1 VLIDEATL
9 RDLDVLTAS
18 TPRGR
23 TLWSLVDRTRS
34 RAGREHLRH
43 SLTAPDHA
51 AAGIMPRQRAHQAL
65 ARDLDGYG
73 RLLDAFGAHDVERY
87 LGATWQLPSAQ
98 PAIASLGV
106 WRPAWFKEYLCAID
120 EGRTCVLTALTA
132 AAALRDRLAAVDAEL
147 LRAVADSLTAALA
160 APQIGE
166 LRALA
171 HRRGVTAR
179 IAFDGVARDTGR
191 PALAAMLEAIGI
203 VDAMWSL
210 AAVTAERGWT
220 YPRPS
225 SRLAAE
231 GLYNPFMESGQGV
244 ANDLRL
250 DDRTRVCIVTGPNM
264 AGKSTF
270 LRAIAVA
277 VLLAHAGC
285 GVPAASMEFPAVATI
300 FSSVQITDDL
310 GAGES
315 FYLAEVR
322 RIGALA
328 TALHEHR
335 TMLAVLDEPFRGTNV
350 HDATEASL
358 GVISRL
364 VAHPGALVFVATHL
378 AEVATAL
385 RDDPRVQFLC
395 FSADLAGDR
404 PVFDYRLRDGVSTQ
418 RLGMTLLRQE
428 RILELLEP
436 RADAAITAASGVT
449 TSARS

>member
-1 VLIDEATL
+1 VLIDAATL
-9 RDLDVLTAS
+9 HDLDVLTAS

-34 RAGREHLRH
+34 RAGREHLRR
-43 SLTAPDHA
+43 SLTAPGHT
-51 AAGIMPRQRAHQAL
+51 AAGIVQRQRAHQAL
-65 ARDLDGYG
+65 ARDLGGYG
-73 RLLDAFGAHDVERY
+73 RLLDALGADEVDRY
-87 LGATWQLPSAQ
+87 LAATWQLPSAQ
-98 PAIASLGV
+98 PALAGV
-106 WRPAWFKEYLCAID
+106 GLWRPAWFKEYLRAID
-120 EGRTCVLTALTA
+120 EGRARVLAALTA
-132 AAALRDRLAAVDAEL
+132 ATTMRDRLAATDAEL
-147 LRAVADSLTAALA
+147 LQGVADTLTAALA
-160 APQIGE
+160 SPQVSE
-166 LRALA
+166 LRVLANRRSASALM
-171 HRRGVTAR
+171 
-179 IAFDGVARDTGR
+179 AFDGVARDTGR
-191 PALAAMLEAIGI
+191 PMLAATLEAIGV

-210 AAVTAERGWT
+210 AAATAERGWT

-225 SRLAAE
+225 TRLAVE
-231 GLYNPFMESGQGV
+231 GLYNAFLEPGHGGV

-250 DDRTRVCIVTGPNM
+250 DDRARVCVVTGPNM

-285 GVPAASMEFPAVATI
+285 GVPAASMEFAAVATI

-310 GAGES
+310 AAGES

-322 RIGALA
+322 RIRALA
-328 TALHEHR
+328 EALHEHR
-335 TMLAVLDEPFRGTNV
+335 SMLAVLDEPLRGTNV

-404 PVFDYRLRDGVSTQ
+404 PVFDYRLREGVSTQ

-428 RILELLEP
+428 RVLELLQPRTDPEP
-436 RADAAITAASGVT
+436 
-449 TSARS
+449 

>member
-1 VLIDEATL
+1 MLIDAATL
-9 RDLDVLTAS
+9 HDLDVLTAS

-34 RAGREHLRH
+34 RAGREHLRR
-43 SLTAPDHA
+43 SLTAPGHTA
-51 AAGIMPRQRAHQAL
+51 ADIVQRQRAHQAL
-65 ARDLDGYG
+65 ARDLDAYG
-73 RLLDAFGAHDVERY
+73 RLLDALGADAVDHY
-87 LGATWQLPSAQ
+87 LAATWQLPSAQ
-98 PAIASLGV
+98 PALAGV
-106 WRPAWFKEYLCAID
+106 GLWRPAWFKEYLRAIGD
-120 EGRTCVLTALTA
+120 GRTGVLAALTA
-132 AAALRDRLAAVDAEL
+132 ATTLRDRLAATDAEL
-147 LRAVADSLTAALA
+147 LLGVADTLASALA
-160 APQIGE
+160 SPQVGE

-171 HRRGVTAR
+171 HGRSVSAR
-179 IAFDGVARDTGR
+179 MAFDGVARDTGR
-191 PALAAMLEAIGI
+191 PMLTAILDAIGV

-210 AAVTAERGWT
+210 AAVTAERGWA

-225 SRLAAE
+225 SRLAVE
-231 GLYNPFMESGQGV
+231 GLCNPFLEPGSGV
-244 ANDLRL
+244 HNDLRL
-250 DDRTRVCIVTGPNM
+250 DDRTRVCVVTGPNM

-285 GVPAASMEFPAVATI
+285 GVPAASMEFAAVATI

-310 GAGES
+310 VAGES

-322 RIGALA
+322 RIRALA
-328 TALHEHR
+328 LALHEHR
-335 TMLAVLDEPFRGTNV
+335 SMLAVLDEPFRGTNV

-404 PVFDYRLRDGVSTQ
+404 PVFDYRLREGVSTQ

-428 RILELLEP
+428 RVLELLEP
-436 RADAAITAASGVT
+436 RP
-449 TSARS
+449 

>member
-1 VLIDEATL
+1 MLIDAATL
-9 RDLDVLTAS
+9 HDLDVLTAS

-34 RAGREHLRH
+34 RAGREHLRR
-43 SLTAPDHA
+43 SLTAPGHTA
-51 AAGIMPRQRAHQAL
+51 ADIVQRQRAHQAL
-65 ARDLDGYG
+65 ARDLDAYG
-73 RLLDAFGAHDVERY
+73 RLLDALGADAVDRY
-87 LGATWQLPSAQ
+87 LAATWQLPSAQ
-98 PAIASLGV
+98 PALAGV
-106 WRPAWFKEYLCAID
+106 GLWRPAWFKEYLRAIGD
-120 EGRTCVLTALTA
+120 GRTGVLAALTA
-132 AAALRDRLAAVDAEL
+132 ATTLRDRLAATDAEL
-147 LRAVADSLTAALA
+147 LLGVADTLASALA
-160 APQIGE
+160 SPQVGE

-171 HRRGVTAR
+171 HGRSVSAR
-179 IAFDGVARDTGR
+179 MAFDGVARDTGR
-191 PALAAMLEAIGI
+191 PMLTAILDAIGV

-225 SRLAAE
+225 SRLAVE
-231 GLYNPFMESGQGV
+231 GLCNPFLEPGRGV
-244 ANDLRL
+244 GNDLRL
-250 DDRTRVCIVTGPNM
+250 DDRTRVCVVTGPNM

-285 GVPAASMEFPAVATI
+285 GVPAASMEFAAVATI

-310 GAGES
+310 VAGES

-322 RIGALA
+322 RIRALA
-328 TALHEHR
+328 LALHEHR
-335 TMLAVLDEPFRGTNV
+335 SMLAVLDEPFRGTNV

-404 PVFDYRLRDGVSTQ
+404 PVFDYRLREGVSTQ

-428 RILELLEP
+428 RVLELLEP
-436 RADAAITAASGVT
+436 RP
-449 TSARS
+449 